1 MTKQLR
7 IGVVGTGWW
16 VDTMHLPA
24 LKSHPQAEVVAL
36 CGRNRARA
44 QPLADKFAIPHVYA
58 DYRQMV
64 EEARLDAV
72 VISSPDETH
81 YEIAMAAFDA
91 GLHVLCEKP
100 LATNSALAKAMLAR
114 AEASGRKH
122 MVFFTFRWLPHMRYL
137 FELVDE
143 GYLGAI
149 YHGYFRWLLA
159 YPPFLIDGW
168 RARANGALA
177 DVGSHLVD
185 MAHRTMGDIAQVNA
199 QIRSWPQAMNAAG
212 ERFGPAN
219 DAATAMLQF
228 ASGAMGVIQVS
239 SVAHTAGQWEG
250 WQVLLH
256 GEKGSL
262 ELSHTADG
270 QLILWGAR
278 RGEARSM
285 PLSAPAHLLTGLPP
299 EQAENPKSE
308 DVFTRQ
314 AVGSRLFVDA
324 ILQDL
329 PVTPTFFEGFKVQQ
343 VIDAALESNRRGCW
357 VAPATGAESSDNS

>member
-1 MTKQLR
+1 MSNQLR
-7 IGVVGTGWW
+7 IGVIGTSWW

-24 LKSHPQAEVVAL
+24 LKSHPQADVVAL
-36 CGRNRARA
+36 CGRNRVRA
-44 QPLADKFAIPHVYA
+44 QPLADKFAISQVYTN
-58 DYRQMV
+58 YRQMY

-81 YEIAMAAFDA
+81 YEMAIAAFDA

-100 LATNSALAKAMLAR
+100 LAINSALAKAMLAR

-143 GYLGAI
+143 GYLGTL
-149 YHGYFRWLLA
+149 YHGYFRWFLK
-159 YPPFLIDGW
+159 YPEFLIDGW
-168 RARANGALA
+168 RARANGVLA

-185 MAHRTMGDIAQVNA
+185 MAHHTMGNIAQVNA
-199 QIRSWPQAMNAAG
+199 HITSWPQAMNAAG

-219 DAATAMLQF
+219 DAAAAMLQF
-228 ASGAMGVIQVS
+228 VSGAMGVIQVS

-262 ELSHTADG
+262 ELSHSADG
-270 QLILWGAR
+270 KLILSGAR
-278 RGEARSM
+278 RGEARSS
-285 PLSAPAHLLTGLPP
+285 PLALPAHVLTGLPP
-299 EQAENPKSE
+299 EQAENPKTE

-314 AVGSRLFVDA
+314 AVGSRLFIDA
-324 ILQDL
+324 ILADR
-329 PVTPTFFEGFKVQQ
+329 PVAPSFYEGLKAQQ
-343 VIDAALESNRRGCW
+343 VIDAALESNRRRCW
-357 VAPATGAESSDNS
+357 VAPTPAEEQSA